1 MNTDLTFNGVTLE
14 TIAVNPDGSARAYQ
28 NGTPFG
34 PNLWVT
40 GQQLG
45 VALGYVS
52 GPDVAVRK
60 IHARH
65 ADEFTPAMTMVV
77 KLQTEGGEQ
86 CVRVFSLRG
95 CHLLAMFARTA
106 VAKAF
111 RKWVLDVLDKLNA
124 ESQPAIDQQAT
135 PSTVADRRAL
145 VTLVNTWAQAS
156 GLPHS
161 TLWPQVSGYFNL
173 ERISDLPKEWIG
185 DAMAFVQE
193 RLDALAAAKSQPELS
208 APAETPALPNPDE
221 EGPLVPALKQL
232 KNLARQFLDVEL
244 DVYHNARGRV
254 VVTTE
259 TPRVAVEANQCAEKL
274 YSASLAML
282 EAYMSCARVL
292 AYAFQQAGKAR

>member
-1 MNTDLTFNGVTLE
+1 MTASAVSPLVEFGNGRITTTSQNVAGVFGKRHDNVLRDIE
-14 TIAVNPDGSARAYQ
+14 QIKANVPESFLLNFEEMYNEVPVC
-28 NGTPFG
+28 NGTVRRLPYYRLTRDG
-34 PNLWVT
+34 LVLLVMGYT
-40 GQQLG
+40 GKK
-45 VALGYVS
+45 AL
-52 GPDVAVRK
+52 AFK
-60 IHARH
+60 IAYIE
-65 ADEFTPAMTMVV
+65 AFNAMEA
-77 KLQTEGGEQ
+77 KLKEQ
-86 CVRVFSLRG
+86 
-95 CHLLAMFARTA
+95 A
-106 VAKAF
+106 
-111 RKWVLDVLDKLNA
+111 
-124 ESQPAIDQQAT
+124 AIDQQAT
-135 PSTVADRRAL
+135 PSTVEDRRAL

>member
-1 MNTDLTFNGVTLE
+1 MTAQAVSPMVEFADGKLTTTSLNVADVFGKRHDHVLRDIEQVKANVPESFAPNFGEMYNEVP
-14 TIAVNPDGSARAYQ
+14 VC
-28 NGTPFG
+28 NGTVRRLPYYRLTRDG
-34 PNLWVT
+34 LVLLVMGYT
-40 GQQLG
+40 GKK
-45 VALGYVS
+45 AL
-52 GPDVAVRK
+52 AFK
-60 IHARH
+60 IAYIE
-65 ADEFTPAMTMVV
+65 AFNAMES
-77 KLQTEGGEQ
+77 KLKEQ
-86 CVRVFSLRG
+86 
-95 CHLLAMFARTA
+95 A
-106 VAKAF
+106 
-111 RKWVLDVLDKLNA
+111 
-124 ESQPAIDQQAT
+124 AIDQQAT
-135 PSTVADRRAL
+135 PSTVEDRRAL

-193 RLDALAAAKSQPELS
+193 RLDALAAAKAQPELP
-208 APAETPALPNPDE
+208 APAEAPALPSPDE